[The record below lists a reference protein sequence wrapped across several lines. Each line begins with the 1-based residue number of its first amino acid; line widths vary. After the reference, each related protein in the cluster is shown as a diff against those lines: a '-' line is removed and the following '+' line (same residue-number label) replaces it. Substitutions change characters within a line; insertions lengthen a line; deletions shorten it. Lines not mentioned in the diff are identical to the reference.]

1 MMIRVLSLKKH
12 VQLFIIKQWFKKN
25 GNEKHN
31 VVSVMPEYLPVN
43 KEMVS
48 AANILIYMINNPTCD
63 YG

>member
-1 MMIRVLSLKKH
+1 M
-12 VQLFIIKQWFKKN
+12 QLFIIKHWFKKN

-48 AANILIYMINNPTCD
+48 ATNILINMINNPTCD

>member
-1 MMIRVLSLKKH
+1 MKQRLKK
-12 VQLFIIKQWFKKN
+12 K

-48 AANILIYMINNPTCD
+48 VANILINMINNPTCD

>member
-1 MMIRVLSLKKH
+1 M
-12 VQLFIIKQWFKKN
+12 QLFIIKQWFKKK

-31 VVSVMPEYLPVN
+31 AVSEIPEYLPVK

-48 AANILIYMINNPTCD
+48 AANILINMINNPTCD

>member
-1 MMIRVLSLKKH
+1 M
-12 VQLFIIKQWFKKN
+12 QLFIIKQWFKKK

-48 AANILIYMINNPTCD
+48 AANILIYMISNPTCD